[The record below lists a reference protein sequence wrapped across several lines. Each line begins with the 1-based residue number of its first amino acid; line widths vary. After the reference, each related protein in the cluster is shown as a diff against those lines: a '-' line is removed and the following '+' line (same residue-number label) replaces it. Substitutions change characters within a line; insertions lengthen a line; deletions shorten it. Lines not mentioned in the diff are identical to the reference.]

1 MSMANAIA
9 WPAFPRPRVTS
20 RGPSP
25 AGTPESGSPAD
36 IDEATT
42 NDAKGVEGGRKDLCG
57 LSPSGTDAV
66 SDPLDSHPL
75 RSTVPDAH
83 AGLGGARAS
92 HRDGEY
98 AKFRAVLRKNF
109 VLKTRGSQLWCTILE
124 VLVPV
129 AFIALMCLPR
139 LFIADES
146 VEMTLHRPAPIQSL
160 TWSGRVPGGPT
171 GDGPYRL
178 LWSPNANPDAKR
190 VAESAAIDLL
200 CGGGFMT
207 QVALASSIELNQD
220 AIAEH
225 GILDIPEVL
234 AGCRNDPTACAGFVK
249 QRGGYDGLGR
259 DSFTA
264 NPLTLNWLCTE
275 QCVTD
280 TKCYRPVIEEFLI
293 GFPSEAKAME
303 RALELA
309 EWGRS
314 VVAVVSLPPD
324 LTPTDRRIEYTIR
337 VNATDVPT
345 GDMGTKWSTEKFERW
360 VVGENDRWRRYWSYA
375 NVQKSFDQA
384 LMSLTAPL
392 DPNDPAPRGVRLAAS
407 VKGYPFPAYSTNLGS
422 TFASVFFGLVYVFTF
437 CITVV
442 VVVKGICVEK
452 ELRIREGMKIFGLS
466 DLAYWSSWFV
476 TSYAS
481 LLLVSL
487 LVSLVGIYPFRYT
500 DWTLTFAF
508 LALWTC
514 QLVAFCFCLT
524 TLFSS
529 AKVAAIA
536 SALVYVVT
544 WVPGVSAVAADNMG
558 GDSWIASCVMMP
570 ATCVYMWGWVVSIL
584 ENAQMGATWDTVS
597 LNLLDGAEISA
608 SEGTGT
614 FSGALVLGVTACNT
628 VAYLVLAW
636 YLDQVVP
643 GPFGRVRPWW
653 FVFDPS
659 YWLGKK
665 LSSAAADASGP
676 HDAASLPDGVEPVNR
691 DKNDDGAPMIRV
703 NKMVKTFGSNRAVD
717 GLCFA
722 ARRGQIT
729 ALLGH
734 NGAGKTTTI
743 SVLTGMIKQ
752 DGGAAMIDGMS
763 VETDMR
769 SIRKDLG
776 VCPQFDVLWPTL
788 TAREH
793 LELFAVF
800 RGVPES
806 EITREVDDKIAAV
819 GLTNKA
825 ECEAGALSGGQR
837 RKLSVAVAFVGNPS
851 VVILDEP
858 TSGMDPRSRRY
869 TWEVIRGF
877 RQRMGTTV
885 LLTTHFMDEADILS
899 DRVAIMYD
907 GKMACVGSPLYLKTK
922 FGSGY
927 RLTVVLGDAADSAAA
942 AAVDSVV
949 LSRIKGATRTSR
961 AGSTASYAVPAS
973 QRASFPDVLNR
984 LESRPDVAACG
995 VSCSTMEDVFLNVA
1009 ELEKGIA
1016 TASTASIASTAS
1028 TEPEDAV
1035 QVTMHSESSTP
1046 DSRVHGWALLCRQ
1059 FHAMLWKRAIHAR
1072 RDRLGI
1078 VTMYVV
1084 PILFVVLGIAVSK
1097 ISNEAFEDPPPSV
1110 MDRSYLGNLPTAFS
1124 AAMSSMDVASV
1135 VDHLPPAEVMPVPQS
1150 PGTWRCWQ
1158 PSPVVDI
1165 CRPDEIDPIIPGCP
1179 NCTAPEDFADTID
1192 GFLLANIPDQ
1202 ATCANPEHTD
1212 NASCSA
1218 LLVDSAAGFA
1228 PRPDGITP
1236 TGTQEVNYTVMVSP
1250 TAYHALPASLA
1261 SFHDAVFK
1269 ALHPD
1274 SPNAT
1279 LVSINHPMPTT
1290 SEQKMEQAMLMHLV
1304 VSLCALL
1311 GLACLSASASAFLV
1325 WERSSAS
1332 KHLQMVSG
1340 LNRSVF
1346 WAGAYAWDLI
1356 AFAPPLAIFLVIFA
1370 ASEEEAYTGE
1380 SFAVVAAAL
1389 ALFMLSAPPLA
1400 YVLHWPFENNMACLA
1415 GQMGTYFFFGVA
1427 QIICAVVLGGLGEAG
1442 VDDSEHAWDALQWAF
1457 RWLPHYCVARI
1468 LFNLAGNHADVKLG
1482 LVDAKPKGPWHPEVS
1497 GNNLSAMA
1505 VCAVAYTLLNL
1516 ALEYGVFTAAWWR
1529 RRLGT
1534 SLTASTTHAGDED
1547 EDEDAGVAAERAVA
1561 NADPGH
1567 SSGRSQSALVVRNLR
1582 KRYPRRGHSC
1592 ADTAPFID
1600 AVRGVSFAVP
1610 SGECFGLLGVNGAGK
1625 TTTFKMLS
1633 GQFPPTSGD
1642 AIVTPRGEPR
1652 GFNILAD
1659 LARVRQHVGY
1669 CPQFDAL
1676 QGSMTAV
1683 DHLLLY
1689 ASLRGFKASRAVS
1702 TARDLIAAL
1711 GIQKYAHLPASG
1723 YSGGTKRKLSVAISL
1738 VGDPAVV
1745 FLDEPSTGM
1754 DPTSRR
1760 QLWGVLESTC
1770 RRRALVLTSHSMEEC
1785 EALCHRAGIMVGG
1798 RLRCLG
1804 PIQGLKSE
1812 HGSGYSLDLRV
1823 GDGAIESVR
1832 GLIEARVPGATL
1844 TEDCATRLRY
1854 RLPSSAVAK
1863 VFALLEDG
1871 SNKGLVQDYQL
1882 GQTTLEEVFLR
1893 FAEGGEVEEE

>member
-1 MSMANAIA
+1 MTDAVA
-9 WPAFPRPRVTS
+9 WPLFPRPRVAS
-20 RGPSP
+20 RGPPAAGAPPSDASP
-25 AGTPESGSPAD
+25 AKNEDDPPKDEQGRNDPCGGDSPLA
-36 IDEATT
+36 AG
-42 NDAKGVEGGRKDLCG
+42 ARKTA
-57 LSPSGTDAV
+57 GTD
-66 SDPLDSHPL
+66 PLASHPL
-75 RSTVPDAH
+75 TSTSADVH
-83 AGLGGARAS
+83 AGRGGVDTS

-109 VLKTRGSQLWCTILE
+109 TLKTRGSQLWCTILE

-139 LFIADES
+139 LFISDES
-146 VEMTLHRPAPIQSL
+146 VEMTLHRPAPIQSI

-178 LWSPNANPDAKR
+178 LWSPVTNADAER

-207 QVALASSIELNQD
+207 QVALASSVELDQD

-225 GILDIPEVL
+225 GILDVPEVL
-234 AGCRNDPTACAGFVK
+234 AGCRNDPSACAGFVK
-249 QRGGYDGLGR
+249 RRGGVDSLGP
-259 DSFTA
+259 DSATA
-264 NPLTLNWLCTE
+264 NPLTLAWLCTDSCLARRE
-275 QCVTD
+275 
-280 TKCYRPVIEEFLI
+280 CYRPVIDEFLV
-293 GFPSEAKAME
+293 GFPTETAAMTH
-303 RALELA
+303 AMVLA
-309 EWGRS
+309 ERGRS
-314 VVAVVSLPPD
+314 VAAVVSLPGNLSRD
-324 LTPTDRRIEYTIR
+324 SRRVEYKIR

-345 GDMGTKWSTEKFERW
+345 GDLGARWSSEKFERW
-360 VVGENDRWRRYWSYA
+360 VVGEDTRWRTYWTYA
-375 NVQKSFDQA
+375 NIQKSFDQA
-384 LMSLTAPL
+384 LMSLIAG
-392 DPNDPAPRGVRLAAS
+392 DKSPAPREVQLLAS

-442 VVVKGICVEK
+442 VVVKGVTVEK

-476 TSYAS
+476 TSYTS

-487 LVSLVGIYPFRYT
+487 LVSVVGIYPFRYT

-558 GDSWIASCVMMP
+558 SDSWIASCVMMP

-584 ENAQMGATWDTVS
+584 ENAQKGARWDTLS
-597 LNLLDGAEISA
+597 LNLLDGGEISA

-614 FSGALVLGVTACNT
+614 FSGALVLGVTACNA
-628 VAYLVLAW
+628 VAYAILAW
-636 YLDQVVP
+636 YLDQVIP
-643 GPFGRVRPWW
+643 GPFGRTRSWW

-659 YWLGKK
+659 YWLDKK
-665 LSSAAADASGP
+665 SSALAVGVSGP
-676 HDAASLPDGVEPVNR
+676 HNSASLPDGMEPVNV
-691 DKNDDGAPMIRV
+691 DKNDAVPMIRV
-703 NKMVKTFGSNRAVD
+703 EGLVKTFGSNRAVD
-717 GLCFA
+717 GLHFA
-722 ARRGQIT
+722 AHRGQIT

-743 SVLTGMIKQ
+743 SVLTGMINQ
-752 DGGAAMIDGMS
+752 DGGAATIDGMS
-763 VETDMR
+763 VETDMQ

-793 LELFAVF
+793 LELFARF

-806 EITREVDDKIAAV
+806 EITREVNDKIAAV
-819 GLTNKA
+819 GLESKA
-825 ECEAGALSGGQR
+825 ECEAGVLSGGQR

-877 RQRMGTTV
+877 RRRMGTTI

-907 GKMACVGSPLYLKTK
+907 GKMACVGSPLYLKTR

-927 RLTVVLGDAADSAAA
+927 RLTVVLGDSAESP

-949 LSRIKGATRTSR
+949 LNRIKGAMHTST

-973 QRASFPDVLNR
+973 QRASLPDVLNR
-984 LESRPDVAACG
+984 LESRRDVVACG

-1009 ELEKGIA
+1009 ELEKNLGSPIP
-1016 TASTASIASTAS
+1016 STAPAS
-1028 TEPEDAV
+1028 EPDAV
-1035 QVTMHSESSTP
+1035 RVEMDEPSAL
-1046 DSRVHGWALLCRQ
+1046 DSRVHGLALYRRQ

-1097 ISNEAFEDPPPSV
+1097 ISNEAFEDPPPAV
-1110 MDRSYLGNLPTAFS
+1110 MDRSYLGDLPTAFS
-1124 AAMSSMDVASV
+1124 AATTLDVQRV
-1135 VDHLPPAEVMPVPQS
+1135 TDHLPPSEVLPVPRT
-1150 PGTWRCWQ
+1150 GGAWRCWT
-1158 PSPVVDI
+1158 PSPVVDV
-1165 CRPDEIDPIIPGCP
+1165 CRPDAFDPIIPGCP
-1179 NCTAPEDFADTID
+1179 NCTAPEDLQNTID
-1192 GFLLANIPDQ
+1192 GFLLSNIPDQ

-1212 NASCSA
+1212 NASCAA

-1228 PRPDGITP
+1228 VPGRTR
-1236 TGTQEVNYTVMVSP
+1236 EVNYTVMVSS

-1269 ALHPD
+1269 ALHHDAPD
-1274 SPNAT
+1274 AT

-1290 SEQKMEQAMLMHLV
+1290 SEQKLEQAMLMHLV

-1325 WERSSAS
+1325 WERTSAS

-1340 LNRSVF
+1340 LHRGVF
-1346 WAGAYAWDLI
+1346 WAGAYVWDLI
-1356 AFAPPLAIFLVIFA
+1356 AFGPPLAIFLVIFA

-1389 ALFMLSAPPLA
+1389 GLFALSAPPLA
-1400 YVLHWPFENNMACLA
+1400 YLLHWPFENNMACLA
-1415 GQMGTYFFFGVA
+1415 GQMGAYFFFGVA
-1427 QIICAVVLGGLGEAG
+1427 QIICAVVLGGLAEAG
-1442 VDDSEHAWDALQWAF
+1442 VDAAETAWEVLQWAF
-1457 RWLPHYCVARI
+1457 RWLPHYCVARV
-1468 LFNLAGNHADVKLG
+1468 LFNLAGNHADVRLG

-1497 GNNLSAMA
+1497 GRDLGAMA
-1505 VCAVAYTLLNL
+1505 ACAAAYALLNL
-1516 ALEYGVFTAAWWR
+1516 AIEYEVFTAAWWR

-1534 SLTASTTHAGDED
+1534 TTFSTPGGGGDGFDDGTSDED
-1547 EDEDAGVAAERAVA
+1547 EDEDAGVRAERVA
-1561 NADPGH
+1561 AAAAAAPG
-1567 SSGRSQSALVVRNLR
+1567 SSRALVVRNLR
-1582 KRYPRRGHSC
+1582 KRYPRRRRRGGGEG
-1592 ADTAPFID
+1592 FVD
-1600 AVRGVSFAVP
+1600 AVRGVSIAVP

-1642 AIVTPRGEPR
+1642 ASVTPRGFNMDATSTPTS
-1652 GFNILAD
+1652 FNILTN

-1676 QGSMTAV
+1676 QGTMTAV

-1689 ASLRGFKASRAVS
+1689 ASLRGFAPARAVS
-1702 TARDLIAAL
+1702 TARDLIDRL
-1711 GIQKYAHLPASG
+1711 GIQKYATLPASG

-1745 FLDEPSTGM
+1745 LLDEPSTGM

-1760 QLWGVLESTC
+1760 QLWGVLQSTC
-1770 RRRALVLTSHSMEEC
+1770 RGRAVVLTSHSMEEC
-1785 EALCHRAGIMVGG
+1785 EALCHRAGIMVAGK
-1798 RLRCLG
+1798 LRCLG
-1804 PIQGLKSE
+1804 PIQRLKSE
-1812 HGSGYSLDLRV
+1812 HGAGYSLDLRV
-1823 GDGAIESVR
+1823 GGDGAIDAVR
-1832 GLIEARVPGATL
+1832 KLIERRVPDATL
-1844 TEDCATRLRY
+1844 KEECATRLRY
-1854 RLPSSAVAK
+1854 GLPSSAVAS
-1863 VFALLEDG
+1863 VFALLEDK
-1871 SNKGLVQDYQL
+1871 SNEGLVQDYQL

-1893 FAEGGEVEEE
+1893 FAEGGEEDE